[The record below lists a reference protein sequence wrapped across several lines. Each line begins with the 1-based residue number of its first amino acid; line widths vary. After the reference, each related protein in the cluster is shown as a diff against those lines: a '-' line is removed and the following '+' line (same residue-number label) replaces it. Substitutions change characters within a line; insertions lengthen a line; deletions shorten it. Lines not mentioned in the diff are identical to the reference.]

1 MILSIDAEK
10 AFVKIQHSIPIKA
23 LNKLEIE
30 RNLLNLI
37 KHIYEKKKNHSQPM
51 YYILETGNKIK
62 LKKKKKNPELTSYL
76 MVRNFPTKIT

>member
-10 AFVKIQHSIPIKA
+10 TFVKIQHSIPIKA

-37 KHIYEKKKNHSQPM
+37 KHIYEKKKKTTANQCTI
-51 YYILETGNKIK
+51 YLKLVIK
-62 LKKKKKNPELTSYL
+62 LN
-76 MVRNFPTKIT
+76 